1 MPISFGGPERSR
13 SSTAVY
19 SSEKIQGIYRKSKPT
34 FRPLSPTAADMQ
46 QGLSAAKI
54 FFEQI
59 EKWGIR
65 SNYFPEFQ
73 NYFILYFKKYASWNF
88 AEENHVLNVY
98 PDTWKSVVHETALFF
113 KTIP

>member
-13 SSTAVY
+13 SGTAVY
-19 SSEKIQGIYRKSKPT
+19 SSEKNTRHLYKSKPT
-34 FRPLSPTAADMQ
+34 FRPLPPTAADMQ
-46 QGLSAAKI
+46 QGLSAAKV

-59 EKWGIR
+59 ETWGIR

-98 PDTWKSVVHETALFF
+98 PDTWNRVVHETALFF